1 MTATVMEDPV
11 MTVDGCVY
19 ERAYIERWMRQRQQE
34 KLRVTSPATN
44 KELPSLRLVSLTALR
59 KAIEAYLAHRPEI
72 RDAHLASRSFE
83 EVAQMLYGDLLEKEA
98 VHANAEDELSL
109 LKDSN
114 EVLLRGVQ
122 EGERWNARLK
132 FELEQARLQAQA
144 FGEALREE
152 RANNEVLRAR
162 LQALEC
168 GTSMHRD
175 GDEVHYEE
183 HIDDTNLEKIA
194 DRTPCISR
202 GEGVPACGE
211 KVAACLENSIAELSS
226 PSAAHSRSLVAAG
239 SCSIAKD
246 EPSLVKG
253 TCKGASHL
261 SSRNLRGL
269 LISAFLLLILV
280 ILIRDVDRE
289 VVVDIAPQCKLMM
302 CNTSVPATEAFNVT
316 LPSTATLPL
325 ESRELSHED
334 MQKKI
339 FLNQVGRLRMGS
351 TEEKTHAALVLGIA
365 AATSVENQ
373 AAIVRAGAVAP
384 LVELLQVDAAE
395 ARGQATVALRTLA
408 MDNSHS
414 KAAITEAGAIPLLM
428 KLVRD
433 DNLEVQ
439 EVAAAALQVLTDASD
454 QAEAIDSL
462 AALLE
467 DETPGVREE
476 AAEALML
483 LALNSDQQGDPAI
496 TMFPR
501 DTFVRLQDTPKHNL

>member
-144 FGEALREE
+144 FGETLREE

-162 LQALEC
+162 LQELEC

-194 DRTPCISR
+194 DTTPCISR
-202 GEGVPACGE
+202 GEGLPACGE
-211 KVAACLENSIAELSS
+211 KVAELSS
-226 PSAAHSRSLVAAG
+226 PSAAHLRSLVAAG
-239 SCSIAKD
+239 SCTIAND

-253 TCKGASHL
+253 TCK
-261 SSRNLRGL
+261 
-269 LISAFLLLILV
+269 
-280 ILIRDVDRE
+280 
-289 VVVDIAPQCKLMM
+289 
-302 CNTSVPATEAFNVT
+302 
-316 LPSTATLPL
+316 
-325 ESRELSHED
+325 
-334 MQKKI
+334 
-339 FLNQVGRLRMGS
+339 
-351 TEEKTHAALVLGIA
+351 
-365 AATSVENQ
+365 
-373 AAIVRAGAVAP
+373 
-384 LVELLQVDAAE
+384 
-395 ARGQATVALRTLA
+395 
-408 MDNSHS
+408 
-414 KAAITEAGAIPLLM
+414 
-428 KLVRD
+428 
-433 DNLEVQ
+433 
-439 EVAAAALQVLTDASD
+439 
-454 QAEAIDSL
+454 
-462 AALLE
+462 
-467 DETPGVREE
+467 
-476 AAEALML
+476 
-483 LALNSDQQGDPAI
+483 
-496 TMFPR
+496 
-501 DTFVRLQDTPKHNL
+501 